1 MTTPKHEFTLE
12 EVLQGKATRI
22 KNKDYF
28 KTSDYLN
35 PFLDRMSKFTD

>member
-1 MTTPKHEFTLE
+1 MVTPQHEFTLE

-28 KTSDYLN
+28 KGLVILIY
-35 PFLDRMSKFTD
+35 PQ